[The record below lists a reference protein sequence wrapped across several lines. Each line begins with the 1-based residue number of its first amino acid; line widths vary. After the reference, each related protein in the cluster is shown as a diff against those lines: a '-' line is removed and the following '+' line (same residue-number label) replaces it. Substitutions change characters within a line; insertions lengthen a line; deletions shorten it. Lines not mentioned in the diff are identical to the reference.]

1 VSASLTYGYMR
12 SASWECA
19 HPATMLMLA
28 ASTQMQREFYHLP
41 SRAQTGV
48 TSSKCIDYQAGMET
62 MQSFLYTALA
72 GCDVTSQ
79 TAGSLANLMT
89 SSLEKTVLDDELI
102 ARVRLLVGGLTFNEE
117 HMGLDMIYEEDFGG
131 NFLVYDE
138 TLDYCQEAWEPTV
151 SDWNGSDEWEAQGQL
166 ESTHRAHAI
175 VEKLLDE
182 APESVLDEEQERAM
196 LDYLHTIEVSG

>member
-1 VSASLTYGYMR
+1 M
-12 SASWECA
+12 
-19 HPATMLMLA
+19 
-28 ASTQMQREFYHLP
+28 
-41 SRAQTGV
+41 
-48 TSSKCIDYQAGMET
+48 
-62 MQSFLYTALA
+62 
-72 GCDVTSQ
+72 
-79 TAGSLANLMT
+79 
-89 SSLEKTVLDDELI
+89 LDDELI

-196 LDYLHTIEVSG
+196 VDYLRTIEMHG